1 MTETPAPLAGSS
13 GPSVI
18 IWVVEGTWRSTI
30 DAVRELGPA
39 SARFVLLH
47 VTPEEVPGAGHGA
60 YAGLL
65 GRGRPDRDP
74 GTRMEVLA
82 GVSAAELLDAA
93 ASRLAAP
100 CDRIERHGRVER
112 EVILAADGADLLILA
127 RDGDRSRLG
136 PKSLGRASRFVV
148 DHAPCPVLLVWPE
161 PAPGVGTIP
170 PPPPARALWRGRG
183 ARRTACAPP
192 CPRRG

>member
-1 MTETPAPLAGSS
+1 VTETPGPLAGP
-13 GPSVI
+13 GAPTVVI
-18 IWVVEGTWRSTI
+18 WIVEGTWRSAI
-30 DAVRELGPA
+30 DAARGLAPA
-39 SARFVLLH
+39 GARFVLLH

-74 GTRMEVLA
+74 GTRMEALA
-82 GVSAAELLDAA
+82 GVSAGELLGAA
-93 ASRLAAP
+93 ALRLAAP
-100 CDRIERHGRVER
+100 CDRAERRGRVER
-112 EVILAADGADLLILA
+112 EVILAADGAGLLILA

-161 PAPGVGTIP
+161 PAPGVATIP
-170 PPPPARALWRGRG
+170 TVPPPA
-183 ARRTACAPP
+183 PP
-192 CPRRG
+192 HKRHGRRGHGHP

>member
-1 MTETPAPLAGSS
+1 
-13 GPSVI
+13 VI
-18 IWVVEGTWRSTI
+18 IWVAEGTWRAAI
-30 DAVRELGPA
+30 DAARRLAPA
-39 SARFVLLH
+39 GARFVLLH
-47 VTPEEVPGAGHGA
+47 VIPEEVAGAGHGA

-82 GVSAAELLDAA
+82 GVSARELLDAA
-93 ASRLAAP
+93 ARRLAAP
-100 CDRIERHGRVER
+100 CDRTERRGRVER
-112 EVILAADGADLLILA
+112 EVILAADGADLLVLA
-127 RDGDRSRLG
+127 RDGDPSRLG

-170 PPPPARALWRGRG
+170 PPPS
-183 ARRTACAPP
+183 APP
-192 CPRRG
+192 PPPPKRHGHRGHGHR